1 MTHRGGENAVEAP
14 ENNKRLQ
21 IALTILWIVGGG
33 GMIVYRAL
41 SLDPVVT
48 HGRKCIVDSED
59 GEQYK
64 RLNGPD
70 SNLFEKYALGP
81 SDPPLCEESKLHLII
96 SLREHQVASI
106 IGSIAATIILAPL
119 AYWLSG
125 WSIRRY
131 HARSTAMPKY
141 KTCPF
146 CAERIKAAAI
156 VCRHCGRDISDPDR
170 GA

>member
-1 MTHRGGENAVEAP
+1 VGRTPVEAP
-14 ENNKRLQ
+14 DNNKRLQ

-33 GMIVYRAL
+33 GMIVYRTL
-41 SLDPVVT
+41 SLDPFVT

-64 RLNGPD
+64 RLNGPY
-70 SNLFEKYALGP
+70 SNLFEIYALGP
-81 SDPPLCEESKLHLII
+81 SDPPLCDESKLHLII
-96 SLREHQVASI
+96 SLREQPVASI
-106 IGSIAATIILAPL
+106 IGSIAQIIIIAPL

-125 WSIRRY
+125 WGIRRY
-131 HARSTAMPKY
+131 QARSRAMPKY

-146 CAERIKAAAI
+146 CKEKIKAAAI
-156 VCRHCGRDISDPDR
+156 VCRHCGRDIPVPDR